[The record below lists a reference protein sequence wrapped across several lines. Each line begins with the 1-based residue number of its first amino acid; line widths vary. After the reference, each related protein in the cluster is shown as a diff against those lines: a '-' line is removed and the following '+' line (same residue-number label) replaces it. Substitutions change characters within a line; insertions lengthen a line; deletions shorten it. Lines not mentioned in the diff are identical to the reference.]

1 MWLWKDNYRMNLK
14 TILDELQITADVNSD
29 INITGL
35 NTLKDANKNE
45 ISFLENKKYLGEL
58 EVSNAGAIFVTQ
70 EFESKVPKNCV
81 ALVVS
86 EPYIYLAKASKYFAP
101 KKLETSGKKAQVGQ
115 NCTVMPNAYLGF
127 NSTIGDNC
135 TIMNGAFIGDNV
147 TIGNNTVIYP
157 NVTIYRDCNIGNDC
171 IIHAG
176 SVIGSDGFG
185 FATTKLG
192 EHIKIYQNGNVVIK
206 NNVEIGANCTIDRA
220 AFASTIIED
229 MVRIDNLVHIAHNC
243 IIGKGSI
250 LVTQT
255 GLSGSTVLG
264 EYVVMAGQSGTTGH
278 LEIAPYTTIS
288 ARGVVSK
295 SITEPKKQWA
305 GFPLMEHR
313 TWLKLQGRI
322 AKLIKG

>member
-1 MWLWKDNYRMNLK
+1 MNLK
-14 TILDELQITADVNSD
+14 FILEDLQVEVDISKDIELD
-29 INITGL
+29 INIVGL
-35 NTLKDANKNE
+35 NTLQDATSNE
-45 ISFLENKKYLGEL
+45 ISFLENKKYLTEL
-58 EVSNAGAIFVTQ
+58 KKTQAGAVFVTE
-70 EFESKVPKNCV
+70 EFKNDLPEGSI
-81 ALVVS
+81 ALVVK

-101 KKLETSGKKAQVGQ
+101 KILEDTGDKPKLGF
-115 NCTVMPNAYLGF
+115 NCTIMTNTYLGF
-127 NSTIGDNC
+127 NTVIGDNC
-135 TIMNGAFIGDNV
+135 TIMHGAYIGDNV
-147 TIGNNTVIYP
+147 IIGDNTIIYP
-157 NVTIYRDCNIGNDC
+157 NVTIYRDCVVGNSC
-171 IIHAG
+171 MIHSG
-176 SVIGSDGFG
+176 TVIGSDGFG

-192 EHIKIYQNGNVVIK
+192 EHVKIYQNGNVLIG

-220 AFASTIIED
+220 AFSSTVIQD

-243 IIGKGSI
+243 IIGKVSI

-255 GLSGSTVLG
+255 GLLGSTTLG

-278 LEIAPYTTIS
+278 LEIASFTTIS

-322 AKLIKG
+322 TKLLKG